1 MDNLLELLG
10 LADKEE
16 MSRLI
21 PVLKNGGKAKITLI
35 VEADNGEINNVVIG
49 DVWSMA
55 GKLEKKANK

>member
-1 MDNLLELLG
+1 MNPLLELLG
-10 LADKEE
+10 LSDKEE

-35 VEADNGEINNVVIG
+35 VEADGGEIKSVVIG

-55 GKLEKKANK
+55 GKLGKG